1 MPVWSEWPSKNSNFS
16 KIKNIS
22 SKIIYGKFTKVVP
35 EYSILIITYKRSDG
49 LKKALESALN
59 QTTEKSYEIIVLDDS
74 GFDDATD
81 KLMKEYCG
89 RYNNIIYYRNEVNLG
104 QYNNWNRA
112 CELCRTEWY
121 CLLHDDDMM
130 KPDYLKEMI
139 AISNTY
145 GRNAGLIGCYLDE
158 IDIRNSNKKPIN
170 YFVNA
175 FIKMRRK
182 KPIFLTLNDNLK
194 NIFTLSCCLF
204 INKYKAMELGG
215 LNDNYYP
222 SSDFVFSA
230 KMNKYYSTIFYPNIL
245 CYRGVG
251 ENESLKKSVCD
262 GSIICAYNLSLQLA
276 RDKGYSEKTVK
287 RKASVAAVIAEI
299 GVKGY
304 NNIDYG
310 EVKRGL
316 GMKDIYN
323 KRFVIFLINLYSKLN
338 WGLLLFR
345 R

>member
-1 MPVWSEWPSKNSNFS
+1 MPNWQKWCSKDSNFE
-16 KIKNIS
+16 KIKNIKS
-22 SKIIYGKFTKVVP
+22 GIIYGEFSEKIP
-35 EYSILIITYKRSDG
+35 EYSVLVITYKRSDG
-49 LKKALESALN
+49 LKKALDSALN
-59 QTTEKSYEIIVLDDS
+59 QKTEYPYEIVVLDDS

-81 KLMKEYCG
+81 KLMQQYSSQHK
-89 RYNNIIYYRNEVNLG
+89 NIVYYRNEVNLG

-112 CELCRTEWY
+112 CELCRTKWY

-130 KPDYLKEMI
+130 KPGYLEEMI
-139 AISNTY
+139 KVSKKY
-145 GRNAGLIGCYLDE
+145 DDVGLIGCYLEE
-158 IDIRNSNKKPIN
+158 IDTRREKKKPISL
-170 YFVNA
+170 FVDT
-175 FIKMRRK
+175 FIKLRGK
-182 KPIFLTLNDNLK
+182 KPIFLTMKDNLK

-204 INKYKAMELGG
+204 INKDKAYELGG
-215 LNDNYYP
+215 LDDEYYP

-230 KMNKYYSTIFYPNIL
+230 KMNKYYKTIFYPSIL

-251 ENESLKKSVCD
+251 ENESLKQSVCD
-262 GSIICAYNLSLQLA
+262 GSIVCAYELSMQLA
-276 RDKGYSEKTVK
+276 KEHGFSQKKSK

-304 NNIDYG
+304 NNVDYG

-323 KRFVIFLINLYSKLN
+323 NKFIIFLINLYSKFS
-338 WGLLLFR
+338 WGTLLFR